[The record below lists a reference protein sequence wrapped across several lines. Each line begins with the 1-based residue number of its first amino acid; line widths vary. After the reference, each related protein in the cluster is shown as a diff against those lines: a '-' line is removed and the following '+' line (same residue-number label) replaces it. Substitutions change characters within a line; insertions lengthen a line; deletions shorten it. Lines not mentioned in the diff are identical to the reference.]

1 MGTVRTLHVVTH
13 PEATHHVDG
22 LVGGWF
28 DSALTEKGQREAEAI
43 ARALREAVP
52 AGAGVELYS
61 SDLLRTRQTADA
73 IAEAFGVPVALDAR
87 LREKSYGEAGGRPQE
102 WLDRRFVPP
111 PATGERMDHD
121 EGIEGAE
128 TRAQWV
134 RRVYE
139 ATEEIVRRPA
149 AHQIV
154 VTHGGSFTFVLAA
167 WIRMPYEAAGYVS
180 FRAPSGSITTLR
192 EDDWFHNRQV
202 AVLGD
207 TGHLGA
213 TAASP

>member
-1 MGTVRTLHVVTH
+1 M
-13 PEATHHVDG
+13 P
-22 LVGGWF
+22 
-28 DSALTEKGQREAEAI
+28 
-43 ARALREAVP
+43 AVP
-52 AGAGVELYS
+52 
-61 SDLLRTRQTADA
+61 D
-73 IAEAFGVPVALDAR
+73 PR

-111 PATGERMDHD
+111 PAVGERMAHD

-128 TRAQWV
+128 TKAQWV

-139 ATEEIVRRPA
+139 ATEEIVSRPA

-154 VTHGGSFTFVLAA
+154 VTHGGSLTFVLAA

-180 FRAPSGSITTLR
+180 FRAPAGSITTLR
-192 EDDWFHNRQV
+192 EDGFFHNRQI

-207 TGHLGA
+207 TRHLGA
-213 TAASP
+213 TP